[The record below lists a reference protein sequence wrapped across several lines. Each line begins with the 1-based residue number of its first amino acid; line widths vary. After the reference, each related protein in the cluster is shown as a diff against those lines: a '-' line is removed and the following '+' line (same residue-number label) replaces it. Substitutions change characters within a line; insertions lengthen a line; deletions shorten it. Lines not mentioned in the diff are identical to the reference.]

1 MHDIFDEITL
11 KLKKKIS
18 TADFLRRKK
27 LYQNGCASRDLVIF
41 ANKVYLNAHR
51 LLVENV
57 F

>member
-1 MHDIFDEITL
+1 MHDISDEITL

-27 LYQNGCASRDLVIF
+27 IVPKRDLVIF

-51 LLVENV
+51 LLVEDI

>member
-1 MHDIFDEITL
+1 MHDISDEITL
-11 KLKKKIS
+11 KLKKIFRPQIFKK
-18 TADFLRRKK
+18 KK

-51 LLVENV
+51 LLVEDV